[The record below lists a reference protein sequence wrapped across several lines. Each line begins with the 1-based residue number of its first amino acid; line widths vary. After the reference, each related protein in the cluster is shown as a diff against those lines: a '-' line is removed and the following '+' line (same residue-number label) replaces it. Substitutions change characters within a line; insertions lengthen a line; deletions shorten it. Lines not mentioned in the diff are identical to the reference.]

1 MEGCTIG
8 KYLYART
15 QWTTHALNQV
25 FNKILVSFDHA
36 QISNFANNLPDE
48 PSQRLASYMVL
59 KTWENVLK
67 KVPIQVQCDYIWFV
81 WSKLWW

>member
-25 FNKILVSFDHA
+25 FNKILVSFDHT
-36 QISNFANNLPDE
+36 QITNFANNLPDE
-48 PSQRLASYMVL
+48 PIA
-59 KTWENVLK
+59 K
-67 KVPIQVQCDYIWFV
+67 D
-81 WSKLWW
+81 